1 MYNMT
6 ETELD
11 QYLTENLSVDAE
23 NYCNGVVRVT
33 LSLKGKTISKSSFSI
48 PIEEPD

>member
-1 MYNMT
+1 MT